1 MSSLPQTTGATLQQ
15 LLALLDP
22 DTLSAVTE
30 RLHKV
35 AAVQQEAP
43 EQMLLA
49 FIDDC
54 LAAHEEEGDDDSVVA
69 GLILEEIE
77 SR

>member
-1 MSSLPQTTGATLQQ
+1 MSNNHETSGATIQQ

-54 LAAHEEEGDDDSVVA
+54 LAAHEEEGNDDSAVA

-77 SR
+77 SH